1 MLFKTADSDFCPGG
15 IFCCVQFFPLGMSG
29 TKFCVT
35 AMLAS
40 SFTICSASEIV
51 TELNEYIILY
61 LKGKELSLPTD
72 TVQTLIV
79 TRHQRRKRV
88 TELHMHVSLFSLLYT
103 IQDTIS
109 SLAINDTIL
118 SLLVNSAV

>member
-1 MLFKTADSDFCPGG
+1 
-15 IFCCVQFFPLGMSG
+15 MSG